1 MGFLSSLLVCTWTVQ
16 LLRIPQAASK
26 RKSLRCYWS
35 HWGEEIWL
43 QFKWII
49 LTLLIPELLAGKE
62 LQDLIMARRSC
73 RGMDPSQAKMRLN
86 RVSIKHITQ
95 ILGGMFLSSKIS
107 IRAKNKHNQ
116 SCEKVENPVQHDAK
130 QNPAARIAVVA

>member
-1 MGFLSSLLVCTWTVQ
+1 M
-16 LLRIPQAASK
+16 
-26 RKSLRCYWS
+26 
-35 HWGEEIWL
+35 
-43 QFKWII
+43 I

-107 IRAKNKHNQ
+107 IRAKSKHTT
-116 SCEKVENPVQHDAK
+116 SHVKKVENPVQHDAK
-130 QNPAARIAVVA
+130 QYPAARIAVVA